1 LTHALAELIRKVDTE
16 ETEAWLREGIPRG
29 AGLPPAKV
37 LAAQILTL
45 CDALVVVFRQQ
56 RKRYAAY
63 IRDYPPAQPVLKKK
77 HPFDDLPPGTALE
90 WQTWLAEVIS
100 RAGAVEVDAEE
111 LAQALQAA
119 ARAGVGEGAV
129 AGARAAGLLPAGAQE
144 LTAAQARKALVEV
157 RAFEASTDRARQ
169 AIRQALEQA
178 SRTKG
183 LRALV
188 LRDGAGRIVAAASYR
203 VQKGLLEIE
212 YLGALEREVPGT
224 GVQLMRE
231 LAAVAVKS
239 KRGLAVTAG
248 PESEAFFSGLGM
260 QRASAAAGG
269 PVFSLAPGSAEG
281 LAAGSFAGQVPV
293 WLTAGWLDGPA
304 ATFRAADGAASLVA
318 LNGST
323 LAEAAYELGEKGPL
337 KVTSFDLGAD
347 VAPGVERRMLRELA
361 SVAREAERGL
371 ELPLEPGRTALYE
384 RLGANARAAW
394 GVQEARLLASGLS
407 ALPGFSGQLSWELGV
422 AGAPE
427 WLGGHRIRGVV
438 DEISATTHRALANT
452 LAAGLEAGETTEQL
466 ARRVMRLDNAFGR
479 IRAERIARTE
489 VLTANRWG
497 ARFIALAGGATEH
510 EWHAR
515 MDLRTR
521 RWHREA
527 NRQRRPIMEPFVVN
541 NRLGEPEKLMVPGDY
556 VSFDAGP
563 DNTIQ
568 CRCSVRYHKPGVTY
582 EPHRP
587 QQHGLTGSRRA
598 PFAVVAQQDP
608 LTKHAD
614 RVEKH
619 RPGGHDHDQSTHG
632 RRRAAKPAGKE
643 PQIYRPPAERIRA
656 LRELAEDYVR
666 AWAEQEGLSFEEGM
680 ARARTLMDEAAAGP
694 IKINTTVDVAHE
706 ILDDGR
712 FETQF
717 ESGDSGGSYAP
728 DLRTDAEAAGL
739 GIPEDLDPA
748 RRPVYGYTHGSAL
761 QYGGIQWVLKDSVK
775 ERSTITLG
783 DSLGGFLE
791 AAYDRPDQETGLLGT
806 PVGAPT
812 LEGFHGKWRTE
823 LLLRRGLSSVPFIE
837 AQIQGGVTLD
847 DVQSVRVR
855 AGGYSGWTDEH
866 EALLN
871 RLIDLGFDAYM
882 ESL

>member
-1 LTHALAELIRKVDTE
+1 MTHALAELVRKVDTE
-16 ETEAWLREGIPRG
+16 DTQSWLREGIPRG

-45 CDALVVVFRQQ
+45 RDALAGAMRQQ

-63 IRDYPPAQPVLKKK
+63 IREHPPAQPVLKKK
-77 HPFDDLPPGTALE
+77 HPFDDLPPGAALE
-90 WQTWLAEVIS
+90 WQTWLAEVVS

-111 LAQALQAA
+111 LAQALQVA

-129 AGARAAGLLPAGAQE
+129 AGSRATGLLPAGARE
-144 LTAAQARKALVEV
+144 LTVAQARKALVEV
-157 RAFEASTDRARQ
+157 RAFEPSTDRARR
-169 AIRQALEQA
+169 AIRQALDQA
-178 SRTKG
+178 SRTTG
-183 LRALV
+183 VRALV

-231 LAAVAVKS
+231 IAAVAVKS

-260 QRASAAAGG
+260 QRATAAAGG
-269 PVFSLAPGSAEG
+269 TVFSLAPGSAEG

-293 WLTAGWLDGPA
+293 WLAAGWLEGPA

-318 LNGST
+318 ENGST
-323 LAEAAYELGEKGPL
+323 LAEAAYKLGEKGPL
-337 KVTSFDLGAD
+337 KVTSLDLGAD

-361 SVAREAERGL
+361 AVARQAERGL
-371 ELPLEPGRTALYE
+371 ELPLESGRMALYE

-394 GVQEARLLASGLS
+394 GVQEARRLASGLS

-427 WLGGHRIRGVV
+427 WLRGHRIRGVV
-438 DEISATTHRALANT
+438 DEISATTHGTLVNT
-452 LAAGLEAGETTEQL
+452 LADGLKAGETTEQL
-466 ARRVMRLDNAFGR
+466 AQRVMGLDKAFGR
-479 IRAERIARTE
+479 LRAERIARTE

-541 NRLGEPEKLMVPGDY
+541 NRKGEPEKLMVPGDY

-582 EPHRP
+582 EPPKP
-587 QQHGLTGSRRA
+587 QQHGLAGSRRA
-598 PFAVVAQQDP
+598 PFAVVAKEDP
-608 LTKHAD
+608 LTKRAD

-632 RRRAAKPAGKE
+632 RRRAAEPEGKE
-643 PQIYRPPAERIRA
+643 PKIYRPPAERIA
-656 LRELAEDYVR
+656 GLQESAEGYVLT
-666 AWAEQEGLSFEEGM
+666 WAVANDVSLDDGM
-680 ARARTLMDEAAAGP
+680 EKARRLMGEAAAGP
-694 IKINTTVDVAHE
+694 VKINLSIQGSMKVLE
-706 ILDDGR
+706 DGR
-712 FETQF
+712 FESQF
-717 ESGDSGGSYAP
+717 ESGTSGGNLDT
-728 DLRTDAEAAGL
+728 DLRMRAEKAGL
-739 GIPEDLDPA
+739 GIPEDIDPTQ
-748 RRPVYGYTHGSAL
+748 RPIYGYSYGSA
-761 QYGGIQWVLKDSVK
+761 QRYGEVEWTLKEAVK
-775 ERSTITLG
+775 DRATMTLG
-783 DSLGGFLE
+783 DSLGGFME
-791 AAYDRPDQETGLLGT
+791 DRIIGT
-806 PVGAPT
+806 PMRAPG
-812 LEGFHGKWRTE
+812 LEGFHGEWATDV
-823 LLLRRGLSSVPFIE
+823 LLRQGLDSVPYVE
-837 AQIQGGVTLD
+837 TQIQGGVALE
-847 DVQSVRVR
+847 DVAEVRIR
-855 AGGYSGWTDEH
+855 AYNWTAEH
-866 EALLN
+866 EAFLDELVD
-871 RLIDLGFDAYM
+871 RGIDAYM
-882 ESL
+882 ETQ